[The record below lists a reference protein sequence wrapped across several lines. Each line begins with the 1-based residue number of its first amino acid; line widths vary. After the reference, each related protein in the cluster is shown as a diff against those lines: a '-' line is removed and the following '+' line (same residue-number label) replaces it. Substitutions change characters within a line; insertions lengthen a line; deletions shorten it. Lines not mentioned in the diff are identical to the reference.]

1 MARISYKVP
10 SQIEDDQIREWVMTS
25 IRNGRPGPE
34 IQAIRAHSPGVIASF
49 TRTREWLG
57 RDGLLESELIELL
70 RAYIATTAGCTY
82 CAEYGLSKQW
92 QESDEAMNA
101 LVNYAKSDAYTHR
114 QKIAL
119 RYADAVMWDP
129 ALADEELWGELRGE
143 FSEPELVELGYWIG
157 FTYGGQ
163 RWIKTLGA
171 TQGELDAAIAAS
183 AEDDRA
189 PLEMGSTVSQGG
201 E

>member
-10 SQIEDDQIREWVMTS
+10 AEIEDEQAREWVLAS
-25 IRNGRPGPE
+25 IRDGRPGPE
-34 IQAIRAHSPGVIASF
+34 IQAIRAHSSGVISSF
-49 TRTREWLG
+49 SRTREWLV
-57 RDGLLESELIELL
+57 RDGLLEKELTELL

-82 CAEYGLSKQW
+82 CAEYGLSKTW
-92 QESDEAMNA
+92 QESDAAMRA
-101 LVNYAKSDAYTHR
+101 LVDYAKSEAYSR
-114 QKIAL
+114 REKLAL

-129 ALADEELWGELRGE
+129 ALADDALWAELHDE

-171 TQGELDAAIAAS
+171 TQGELDAAIASTARDAS
-183 AEDDRA
+183 IAAGRER
-189 PLEMGSTVSQGG
+189 
-201 E
+201 